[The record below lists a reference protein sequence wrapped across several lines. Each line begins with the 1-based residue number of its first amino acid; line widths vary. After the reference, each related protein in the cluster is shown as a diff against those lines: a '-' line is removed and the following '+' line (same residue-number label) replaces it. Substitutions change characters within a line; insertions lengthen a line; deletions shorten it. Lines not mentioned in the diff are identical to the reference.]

1 MPPGT
6 DRWSY
11 IKVSTLPSMSFAHP
25 DDPLK
30 PLPGHIVC
38 NVGDALSIFSGGIL
52 RSSVHRVMS
61 VLASRIVPSNASFDL
76 KHLQASTR

>member
-11 IKVSTLPSMSFAHP
+11 IKVSTLPSMSFALP
-25 DDPLK
+25 DDPLQ

-61 VLASRIVPSNASFDL
+61 VSASGIVLSNASFDL
-76 KHLQASTR
+76 KHSQASTR